1 MPREV
6 RVIRPP
12 PPRAPRQDRPPMRDE
27 RGRDFR
33 VEAEARRVEDVVP
46 FVVTWGG
53 RDGADP
59 RRVLAMVC
67 RRGDITRREI
77 GAIHILPTHTIVE
90 VVRGAAD
97 HFLRHAGQPDPRDRR
112 VRIEP
117 YAARDEGPR
126 GAGQRPPPRRR

>member
-1 MPREV
+1 MRDGAMRGDE
-6 RVIRPP
+6 
-12 PPRAPRQDRPPMRDE
+12 PPRRN
-27 RGRDFR
+27 GG
-33 VEAEARRVEDVVP
+33 EDIVP

-77 GAIHILPTHTIVE
+77 GAIHILPGHTIVE

-97 HFLRHAGQPDPRDRR
+97 HFLRNAGQPDPRDRR

-117 YAARDEGPR
+117 YVVREERPR
-126 GAGQRPPPRRR
+126 EERPRAGGQRPPPRRR